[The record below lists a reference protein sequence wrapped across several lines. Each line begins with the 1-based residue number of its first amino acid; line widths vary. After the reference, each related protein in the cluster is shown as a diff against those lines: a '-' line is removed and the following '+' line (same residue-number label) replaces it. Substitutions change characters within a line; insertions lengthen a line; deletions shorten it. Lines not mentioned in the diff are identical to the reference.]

1 MNKYQFANYIYEQR
15 KQLGLSQKEL
25 ASMLGVTNK
34 SVSKWETGAAIPRTN
49 TLVQLAEVFN
59 VSVDE
64 LFVEDEETKTPTVQI
79 ITASSLDDM
88 MNEKLSAE
96 KDKRKAEVKI
106 SKKEAKLYLWLLLA
120 IFLVVFVLTFII
132 YAFVGNSL
140 EPVVTVE
147 QGSMLDNLQ
156 FSLVLAVWISGIY
169 TGIVAF
175 ARLLKRIPI
184 AATVIMVL
192 FFPITIVLIMSFGI
206 CLIIP
211 ISIKCI
217 KVIKEDNNG

>member
-1 MNKYQFANYIYEQR
+1 
-15 KQLGLSQKEL
+15 
-25 ASMLGVTNK
+25 MLGVTNK

>member
-1 MNKYQFANYIYEQR
+1 
-15 KQLGLSQKEL
+15 
-25 ASMLGVTNK
+25 MLGVTNK

-96 KDKRKAEVKI
+96 KDKRKAIIQI
-106 SKKEAKLYLWLLLA
+106 SKKEAKLYLALLLV
-120 IFLVVFVLTFII
+120 I
-132 YAFVGNSL
+132 
-140 EPVVTVE
+140 
-147 QGSMLDNLQ
+147 
-156 FSLVLAVWISGIY
+156 VLAVFIVTVVMNISLEDVMTDEPLTLLKDLLFWLFFAVSIGGIY

-175 ARLLKRIPI
+175 ARLLKRIPLI
-184 AATVIMVL
+184 ATVVL
-192 FFPITIVLIMSFGI
+192 VFVFPITITLIASFGI
-206 CLIIP
+206 CLIFP
-211 ISIKCI
+211 VCLKCI
-217 KVIKEDNNG
+217 KVIKEDNNGALY